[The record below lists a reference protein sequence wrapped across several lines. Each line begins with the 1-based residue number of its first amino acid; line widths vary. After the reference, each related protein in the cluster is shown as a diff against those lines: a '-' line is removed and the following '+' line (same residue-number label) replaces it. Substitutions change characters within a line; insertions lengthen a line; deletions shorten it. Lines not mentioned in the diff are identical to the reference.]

1 MIRFDEWLE
10 QNKNHYQIVIDVTT
24 DRELSTF
31 ELENLH
37 YALQLQIDEPV
48 DLEGE
53 DESWRVVDSSF
64 KIERI

>member
-1 MIRFDEWLE
+1 MTS
-10 QNKNHYQIVIDVTT
+10 KYQIVIDVTV

-53 DESWRVVDSSF
+53 DESWRVVGSSF
-64 KIERI
+64 KVERI

>member
-24 DRELSTF
+24 NRELSTF